1 MHPATATIGTWSVLD
16 FRLADGTTV
25 PLRLAYTCQ
34 GPATG
39 RTFLLLHGYTGSHF
53 ALDATPHAADAG
65 WAAAWAGDGK
75 ALDTRHDRVITV
87 NLPGSS
93 YGSGWQGGEDS
104 YATVSAMAGAIDAL
118 LAQLGVVHLSGVIG
132 YSFGGYVALQLKSDY
147 PARVGYVLA
156 LCTAVQGRGGTA
168 DVDAMR
174 QLDSVDKRYTFRV
187 ATLMKA
193 GLAEWAQDHGEAAL
207 QEQLAAVRRW
217 AEEYSAAS
225 LWRLRAAAVTFA
237 VGRCPPDTTMLYASS
252 DTLFPPPANTPADRI
267 VETRYGHQALVLDP
281 APWIAPIARW
291 VERCPDTDINTTEVE
306 NT

>member
-1 MHPATATIGTWSVLD
+1 MHAATKTIGTCSILD
-16 FRLADGTTV
+16 FRLADGAAV

-34 GPATG
+34 GPAGG

-53 ALDATPHAADAG
+53 ALEATPRAADAG
-65 WAAAWAGDGK
+65 WAAAWAGSGK
-75 ALDTRHDRVITV
+75 ALDTRRDRVITV

-93 YGSGWQGGEDS
+93 YGSAWQGGEDGH
-104 YATVSAMAGAIDAL
+104 ATVEAMAGAIDAL
-118 LAQLGVVHLSGVIG
+118 LAQFGVTHLSGVIG

-147 PARVGYVLA
+147 PQRVGPVLA
-156 LCTAVQGRGGTA
+156 LCTATQGRGSAA

-174 QLDSVDKRYTFRV
+174 QLDSPGKRYDFRV

-193 GLAEWAQDHGEAAL
+193 GLAEWAQDHGEVAL
-207 QEQLAAVRRW
+207 QAQLAAVRRW

-237 VGRCPPDTTMLYASS
+237 VPGRPPDTTMLYASS
-252 DTLFPPPANTPADRI
+252 DTLFPPPAETPADCLI
-267 VETRYGHQALVLDP
+267 ETRYGHQALVLDP

-291 VERCPDTDINTTEVE
+291 VERCPHTDINTTEVE
-306 NT
+306 KT

>member
-1 MHPATATIGTWSVLD
+1 MHAATKTAGTCAVPD
-16 FRLADGTTV
+16 FRLADGTAV
-25 PLRLAYTCQ
+25 PLRLAYTCH
-34 GPATG
+34 GPAAG

-53 ALDATPHAADAG
+53 ALDATPRAADSG

-75 ALDTRHDRVITV
+75 ALDTRHDRIITV

-93 YGSGWQGGEDS
+93 YGSEWSGGEAS
-104 YATVSAMAGAIDAL
+104 YATVKAMAGAIDAL
-118 LAQLGVVHLSGVIG
+118 LAQLGVAHLSGVIG

-147 PARVGYVLA
+147 PARVGHVLA
-156 LCTAVQGRGGTA
+156 LCTATQGRGDAA

-174 QLDSVDKRYTFRV
+174 RLDSVDKRYAFRV

-193 GLAEWAQDHGEAAL
+193 GLAEWADDHGDAAL
-207 QEQLAAVRRW
+207 QDQLAAVRRW
-217 AEEYSAAS
+217 AGEYSAAS

-237 VGRCPPDTTMLYASS
+237 VAGCPPDTTMLYASS
-252 DTLFPPPANTPADRI
+252 DTLFPPPAGTPSDRI

-281 APWIAPIARW
+281 APWIAPVARW
-291 VERCPDTDINTTEVE
+291 VERCPHTDINTTEVE